1 VLLRLADQVDVGVRR
16 IGRVFSWLVFA
27 IILLMAVNVIL
38 RYSLSL
44 GSVWA
49 QELEWHLLVPLI
61 LLVMSWGVQSG
72 DIARIDVYY
81 ADFSPAKKLMVDL
94 LASGLTAMVC
104 LLVIW
109 FSLGYVEQSFSI
121 MEQSPDP
128 GGIPY
133 RWVIKAFIPLGF
145 FILLLQSAASFV
157 RDIHRLR
164 SLGGQ
169 P

>member
-1 VLLRLADQVDVGVRR
+1 MLLRLADQIDVGVRR
-16 IGRVFSWLVFA
+16 IGLVFSWLVFA

>member
-1 VLLRLADQVDVGVRR
+1 MLLRLADQIDVGVRR

-109 FSLGYVEQSFSI
+109 FSLGYVEQSLSI

-133 RWVIKAFIPLGF
+133 RWVIKAFIQLGF

>member
-1 VLLRLADQVDVGVRR
+1 MLLRLADQIDVGVRR

>member
-1 VLLRLADQVDVGVRR
+1 VLLRLADQIDVGVRR

-72 DIARIDVYY
+72 DIARIDVFY

-104 LLVIW
+104 LVVIW
-109 FSLGYVEQSFSI
+109 FSFGYVEQSFSI
-121 MEQSPDP
+121 MERSPDP

-133 RWVIKAFIPLGF
+133 RWVIKALIPLGF

-164 SLGGQ
+164 SLGGR

>member
-1 VLLRLADQVDVGVRR
+1 MLLRLADQIDVGVRR

-109 FSLGYVEQSFSI
+109 FSLGYVEQ
-121 MEQSPDP
+121 
-128 GGIPY
+128 
-133 RWVIKAFIPLGF
+133 
-145 FILLLQSAASFV
+145 
-157 RDIHRLR
+157 
-164 SLGGQ
+164 
-169 P
+169 

>member
-1 VLLRLADQVDVGVRR
+1 MLLRLADQIDVGVRR

-72 DIARIDVYY
+72 DIARIDVFY

-104 LLVIW
+104 LVVIW
-109 FSLGYVEQSFSI
+109 FSFGYVEQSFSI
-121 MEQSPDP
+121 MERSPDP

-133 RWVIKAFIPLGF
+133 RWVIKALIPLGF

-164 SLGGQ
+164 SLGGR

>member
-1 VLLRLADQVDVGVRR
+1 VVLRLADQIDVGVRR

-72 DIARIDVYY
+72 DIARIDVFY

-104 LLVIW
+104 LVVIW
-109 FSLGYVEQSFSI
+109 FSFGYVEQSFSI
-121 MEQSPDP
+121 MERSPDP

-133 RWVIKAFIPLGF
+133 RWVIKALIPLGF

-164 SLGGQ
+164 SLGGR

>member
-1 VLLRLADQVDVGVRR
+1 MLLRLADQIDVGVRR

-38 RYSLSL
+38 RYSRSL

>member
-1 VLLRLADQVDVGVRR
+1 VLLRLADQIDVGVRR

>member
-1 VLLRLADQVDVGVRR
+1 MLLRLADHIDVGVRL

>member
-1 VLLRLADQVDVGVRR
+1 MLLRLADQVDVGVRR

>member
-1 VLLRLADQVDVGVRR
+1 MLLRLADQIDVGVRR
-16 IGRVFSWLVFA
+16 IGLVFSWLVFA

-164 SLGGQ
+164 SLGVQ

>member
-1 VLLRLADQVDVGVRR
+1 MVLRLADQIDVGVRR

-72 DIARIDVYY
+72 DIARIDVFY

-104 LLVIW
+104 LVVIW
-109 FSLGYVEQSFSI
+109 FSFGYVEQSFSI
-121 MEQSPDP
+121 MERSPDP

-133 RWVIKAFIPLGF
+133 RWVIKALIPLGF

-164 SLGGQ
+164 SLGGR